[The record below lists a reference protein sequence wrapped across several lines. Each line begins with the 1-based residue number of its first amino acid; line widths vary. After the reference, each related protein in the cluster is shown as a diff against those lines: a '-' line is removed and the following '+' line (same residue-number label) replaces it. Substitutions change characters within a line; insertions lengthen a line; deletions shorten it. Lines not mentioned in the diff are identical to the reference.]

1 MDPAEFI
8 PHREPFLLVD
18 EISELVPGERAVG
31 SWHLTGA
38 EWFFAGHFP
47 GRPTLPGVLIVESL
61 AQVGATAVLADP
73 RYEGKLPL
81 FGGVERAKFRRQ
93 VVPGDRLELELNVTQ
108 LSARAGKGHGR
119 ATVDGQ
125 LACEAQLF
133 FVIVDALQA

>member
-1 MDPAEFI
+1 MDPADYI
-8 PHREPFLLVD
+8 PHRAPFLLVD
-18 EISELVPGERAVG
+18 EITEIQPGERATG
-31 SWHLTGA
+31 TWHLRGD

-73 RYEGKLPL
+73 RYAGKLPL

-93 VVPGDRLELELNVTQ
+93 VVPGDTLDLELTVTQ
-108 LSARAGKGHGR
+108 LSARAGKGIGR
-119 ATVDGQ
+119 ATVEGK

-133 FVIVDALQA
+133 FVIVDAGQG

>member
-8 PHREPFLLVD
+8 PHRAPFLLVD
-18 EISELVPGERAVG
+18 EITELVPGERASG
-31 SWHLTGA
+31 YWNLTGD

-73 RYEGKLPL
+73 RYTGKLPL
-81 FGGVERAKFRRQ
+81 FGGVEKAKFRRQ
-93 VVPGDRLELELNVTQ
+93 VVPGDRLDLELEVTQ

-119 ATVDGQ
+119 ATVGGQ
-125 LACEAQLF
+125 LACEAQLC
-133 FVIVDALQA
+133 FVIVDASQL